1 MEFIV
6 RRYFSGYCSYEIEAE
21 NEDEACSKAINLP
34 IDEGEI
40 LSTLEDWKECDQIEL
55 DTDV

>member
-21 NEDEACSKAINLP
+21 NEDEAYSKAINLP